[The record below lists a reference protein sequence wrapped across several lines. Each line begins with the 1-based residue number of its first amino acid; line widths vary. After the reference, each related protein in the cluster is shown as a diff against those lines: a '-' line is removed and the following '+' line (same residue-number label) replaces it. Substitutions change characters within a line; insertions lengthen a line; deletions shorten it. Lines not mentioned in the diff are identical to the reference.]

1 MGELC
6 HVNEKALA
14 RQLWYPNCPEVTVRQ
29 NGKAPLLPTR
39 ILLSITSLSC
49 NTGLCPAQSAL
60 LQLGLS
66 LSSLPQSWGTKQEK
80 RYLHRSGHGTR
91 LKALLRCKAQLLC
104 TGTGSVAPELPE
116 AILCFLTSCGETMA
130 ECYHLCSQPP
140 ERGFT
145 GMDCILKNT
154 KASATMTCP
163 SSHWKSTEG

>member
-6 HVNEKALA
+6 HLHEKALA
-14 RQLWYPNCPEVTVRQ
+14 RQPWFPSLPEITVRQ
-29 NGKAPLLPTR
+29 NGKVPLLPTC
-39 ILLSITSLSC
+39 ILLCSTSLSR
-49 NTGLCPAQSAL
+49 NTELCPAWCAL

-66 LSSLPQSWGTKQEK
+66 LSTLPQSQGTKQEK
-80 RYLHRSGHGTR
+80 RYLHKSGHGTR
-91 LKALLRCKAQLLC
+91 LKALLHCKAQLLY

-130 ECYHLCSQPP
+130 ECYHLCSHPP

-145 GMDCILKNT
+145 AMDCILKNT
-154 KASATMTCP
+154 KVSATMTCP